1 MVFGFTHFYSLL
13 QGLAHPEVMSVAE
26 VAAEVVEVTD
36 EVVASPGSP
45 VSPDTI
51 KRRRKANKTKRS

>member
-1 MVFGFTHFYSLL
+1 ML
-13 QGLAHPEVMSVAE
+13 QGLAHPEVMSV
-26 VAAEVVEVTD
+26 AEVVEVTD

>member
-1 MVFGFTHFYSLL
+1 ML

-26 VAAEVVEVTD
+26 VPAEVVEVTD

-45 VSPDTI
+45 VSPDTM
-51 KRRRKANKTKRS
+51 KRRRKAVKARRS

>member
-1 MVFGFTHFYSLL
+1 ML

-26 VAAEVVEVTD
+26 VPAEVVEVPAEVVEVTD

-45 VSPDTI
+45 LSPGTI